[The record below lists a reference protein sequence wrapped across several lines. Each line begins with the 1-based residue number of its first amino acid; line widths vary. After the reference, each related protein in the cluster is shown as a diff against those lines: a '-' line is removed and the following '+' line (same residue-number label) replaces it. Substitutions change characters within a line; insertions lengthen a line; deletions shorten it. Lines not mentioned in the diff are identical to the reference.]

1 VTAAAWYAAVLHVA
15 SLAALVVLV
24 ALGKITWAEG
34 GPVITG
40 LVGIGVALPA
50 VVPGLSYTTRGPASP
65 LAPPKASTP

>member
-24 ALGKITWAEG
+24 ALNKITWAEG

-50 VVPGLSYTTRGPASP
+50 SVAGLSYRSAPP
-65 LAPPKASTP
+65 LDPPKASTP